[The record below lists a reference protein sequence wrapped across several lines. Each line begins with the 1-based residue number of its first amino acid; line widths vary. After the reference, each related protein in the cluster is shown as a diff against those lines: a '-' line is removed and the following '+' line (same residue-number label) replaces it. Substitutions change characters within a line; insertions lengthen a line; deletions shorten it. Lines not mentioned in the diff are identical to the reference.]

1 MFFKAKQKVSHFVVV
16 IAGQS
21 LCQSLSCIEFGQVVS
36 EEMFCKQLL
45 TNKQMETNQNSSLSA
60 LLCSDELKMLKII

>member
-21 LCQSLSCIEFGQVVS
+21 LSQSLSFIEFGQVVS

-60 LLCSDELKMLKII
+60 LLCSDELKM